1 MKRLITHTLLLLVAA
16 LFTTAAQAHPA
27 QELIETSTR
36 DIMTLLGTE
45 KERLENDPGYLKS
58 VIDEKVLPHLD
69 FNAMTA
75 LTIGKHWRTATPDQ
89 RGQLVEE
96 FQQLL
101 LNTYVSA
108 LSLYSGQQMEFK
120 PFKPQKRADR
130 AVVRAVFLQPG
141 SKGVPVNYKL
151 REKNDR
157 WQIYDIDVNN
167 INLVSTYRSTFT
179 QRISQSGID
188 GLINEM
194 RAKNEAAEEKK
205 RNP

>member
-194 RAKNEAAEEKK
+194 RAKNVAAEEKK